1 MAAILIFDSVAE
13 STQLVKWTYMSDKA
27 GVIGIRKP
35 DKKRWEGESARE
47 DGEYSNI
54 RDERNVKNVEE
65 TR

>member
-1 MAAILIFDSVAE
+1 
-13 STQLVKWTYMSDKA
+13 MSDKA

-35 DKKRWEGESARE
+35 DKKRWEGESAGE
-47 DGEYSNI
+47 DGDYSNI

>member
-1 MAAILIFDSVAE
+1 
-13 STQLVKWTYMSDKA
+13 MSDKA